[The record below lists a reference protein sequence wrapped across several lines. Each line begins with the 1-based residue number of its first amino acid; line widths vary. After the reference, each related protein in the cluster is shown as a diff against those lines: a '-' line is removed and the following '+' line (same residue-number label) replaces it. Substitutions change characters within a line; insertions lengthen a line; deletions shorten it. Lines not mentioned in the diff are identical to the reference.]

1 MSGAAPK
8 LVEVLDLIS
17 RQPNGVSVTELS
29 RLLNITKAS
38 ASRTLASYV
47 EAGLLERDAA
57 QRHFPGL
64 RLWTLGA
71 RALQYFRPAEIVRP
85 LMYEAWKA
93 TGIGL
98 YFATV
103 RGTTVYYIEQVG
115 PGIALNLP
123 IHTVLPIHACGPGK
137 ATLAFSPDDVIESV
151 LSKPL
156 PRLTER
162 TITTRAA
169 LEKEIADIK
178 RQGYAL
184 NRGEAVID
192 ALGIAVPIFDHTG
205 RPVASVGNACGPDDL
220 SEEYIAAVAPKVLDI
235 GAQMS
240 AALGYTTVG
249 LRVG

>member
-220 SEEYIAAVAPKVLDI
+220 SEDYIAAVAPKVLDI